1 MECPKCQFDNSE
13 GAKFCNECGHKL
25 ELACPKCDNVNRS
38 ESKFCD
44 ACGHDLSK
52 PFVCKKSL
60 ESSKPSDMLSD
71 TSGPTVFPEG
81 ERRQTTVVFSDLSGY
96 TAMNEQLDPEEVERI
111 MGRIK
116 EEAVGIVES
125 YGGIVNQFV
134 GDEILALF
142 GIPTAHE
149 DDPLRAVKAA
159 IKLHEMV
166 RQMSPEVEDRIGKPL
181 TMHTGI
187 NTGLVVTNLRDD
199 RDGLYGITGETVN
212 TGARLKSQAGS
223 GDILVSPETKKL
235 ITPYFKTIALEEIR
249 LKGKTEPTI
258 PYQVIGESKIQTRFE
273 VAEQKGF
280 TPYTGREQ
288 ELNILHT
295 CLDKALQGEGQFITV
310 VGEAGVGKSRLHYE
324 LCLRLDREK
333 ITVLQGWCQSYGS
346 DIPYL
351 PFIDALRRGLQ
362 LKEEYS
368 PTELLEKAVTNIKA
382 IDPSLEQFIPLYLH
396 LLSIPSD
403 YHLPARLQG
412 KELRKAMEEALAAII
427 TLNTQLRPMV
437 MILEDWH
444 WSDDASQ
451 SALKNLI
458 GVTASNPFMLV
469 VTYRPVYP
477 ASWGDLSYHTPVILK
492 SLDASN
498 TENIIKSVTGA
509 THLPER
515 LGELIHDRTSGNP
528 LFIEEVCYSLIE
540 EGVVV
545 VKGEE
550 ATLSKSLSKLS
561 LPDTVQAIIRTRLD
575 RLDRNTKEAIRLAS
589 VIGRVFGRQILERIC
604 SAQFEL
610 SESLEALKTVEVIQQ
625 TRVLPEAEFTFRHV
639 MTQAVVYETLLLQRR
654 KEIHGAIGQAI
665 EELYS
670 ERLEEQA
677 SILAYHYIHSDQQ
690 NKAIEYALLA
700 GDQAA
705 GLFANTEATAYYE
718 QAFTISQTL
727 PESSRTKKWQ
737 IDAALRLAS
746 VGITRQDIE
755 RDLKNLEQV
764 RDLAET
770 LNDEPSLARILYWL
784 GRIHYVLWSP
794 QTAMKYAKKSLMIAD
809 SLGDDALAAPPVN
822 LMGRVYYQV
831 SEFVQAIQFLERS
844 VEQMRQIGNRVE
856 ESTASALSG
865 YVLAFLGEFDRA
877 YVHADHS
884 IKLAQKIQNPFA
896 KANAYH
902 LRGCICDQQG
912 EWTQAIKDYEKAIR
926 IAEKAED
933 LFRIYLVKSWKGRA
947 HVMIGE
953 ISWGRELLE
962 ESLALAEKI
971 GTKFWLAWQKTALAA
986 CLFMLGEL
994 ETGSQLC
1001 QDAICLGEETSDKY
1015 VIAFANRTFAE
1026 ILFRLKPSDPKRADQ
1041 VILDAIRI
1049 QQEIDAKPEIARSYV
1064 SYAHLL
1070 TGMAEKEKA
1079 KEYLA
1084 KAIGMFQQM
1093 GMNWDSAQAEQLHRK
1108 LMI

>member
-1 MECPKCQFDNSE
+1 MKCPECLSDNRE
-13 GAKFCNECGHKL
+13 GAKFCNECGYKL
-25 ELACPKCDNVNRS
+25 ELACPKCKNLTRP

-44 ACGHDLSK
+44 ECGHDLSK
-52 PFVCKKSL
+52 PFVPKESL
-60 ESSKPSDMLSD
+60 ESSQQPNMLTD
-71 TSGPTVFPEG
+71 TSGPAVFPEG
-81 ERRQTTVVFSDLSGY
+81 ERRQTTIVFSDLSGY
-96 TAMNEQLDPEEVERI
+96 TAMNEQLDPEEVEGI

-116 EEAVGIVES
+116 EEAVRIVES

-159 IKLHEMV
+159 MELHKMV
-166 RQMSPEVEDRIGKPL
+166 RQMSPEVEGRIGKPL

-187 NTGLVVTNLRDD
+187 NTGLIVTNLRDD

-223 GDILVSPETKKL
+223 DNILVSPETKRL
-235 ITPYFKTIALEEIR
+235 IAPYFETIALEEIR
-249 LKGKTEPTI
+249 MKGKTEPTV
-258 PYQVIGESKIQTRFE
+258 PYRVIGESKIQTRFE

-280 TPYTGREQ
+280 TPYTGRDH
-288 ELNILHT
+288 ELTILHA
-295 CLDKALQGEGQFITV
+295 CLDKALQGEGQFVTV

-324 LCLRLDREK
+324 FRHRLDREK
-333 ITVLQGWCQSYGS
+333 ITVLQGRCQSYGS

-351 PFIDALRRGLQ
+351 PFIDALRRGLH
-362 LKEEYS
+362 LIEEDS
-368 PTELLEKAVTNIKA
+368 PVELLEKAVANIKA

-396 LLSIPSD
+396 LLSIQSD
-403 YHLPARLQG
+403 YPLPAHLQG

-427 TLNTQLRPMV
+427 TLNTQHRPMV

-451 SALKNLI
+451 PALKNLI
-458 GVTASNPFMLV
+458 GMTAPCALMV
-469 VTYRPVYP
+469 MVTYRPIYP
-477 ASWGDLSYHTPVILK
+477 DSWGYMSYHTPVILK
-492 SLDASN
+492 PLDASN
-498 TENIIKSVTGA
+498 TENISKSVTGA
-509 THLPER
+509 TYLPEG
-515 LGELIHDRTSGNP
+515 LGELIHERTNGNP

-545 VKGEE
+545 VKDEE
-550 ATLSKSLSKLS
+550 ATLTQSLAKLS

-589 VIGRVFGRQILERIC
+589 VIGRVFGQRILERIY
-604 SAQFEL
+604 STQAVL
-610 SESLEALKTVEVIQQ
+610 SESLEALKALEVIQQ
-625 TRVLPEAEFTFRHV
+625 IRVLPEAEYTFRHV
-639 MTQAVVYETLLLQRR
+639 MTQTVVYETLLLQRR
-654 KEIHGAIGQAI
+654 KELHGAIGLAI

-677 SILAYHYIHSDQQ
+677 PILAYHYIRSDRQD
-690 NKAIEYALLA
+690 KAIEYALLA

-705 GLFANTEATAYYE
+705 GLYANTEATSYYE
-718 QAFTISQTL
+718 QAFTMSQSL
-727 PESSRTKKWQ
+727 PESPEAQQWQ
-737 IDAALRLAS
+737 IDAALKLAA

-755 RDLKNLEQV
+755 RDRMNLEQAHT
-764 RDLAET
+764 LAEA
-770 LNDEPSLARILYWL
+770 LNDEPRLARVLYWL

-794 QTAMKYAKKSLMIAD
+794 QIAMEYAKQSLMIAD
-809 SLGDDALAAPPVN
+809 RLGDDALAASPVN
-822 LMGRVYYQV
+822 LMGRVYYQL
-831 SEFVQAIQFLERS
+831 SDFVQASQFLERS
-844 VEQMRQIGNRVE
+844 VEQMRRIGNKVE

-865 YVLAFLGEFDRA
+865 YVLAFLGEFERA
-877 YVHADHS
+877 LAHANHA
-884 IKLAQKIQNPFA
+884 IQLAREIQNPFA

-902 LRGCICDQQG
+902 LRGCIGDQQG

-933 LFRIYLVKSWKGRA
+933 LFRLYLVKSWKGRA
-947 HVMIGE
+947 RAMIGDPDR
-953 ISWGRELLE
+953 GRELLE

-1001 QDAICLGEETSDKY
+1001 QEAIRLGEETNDKY

-1026 ILFRLKPSDPKRADQ
+1026 ILSRLEPSDPEKADRA
-1041 VILDAIRI
+1041 ILEAIRI
-1049 QQEIDAKPEIARSYV
+1049 QQEIDVKPELPRSYV

-1070 TGMAEKEKA
+1070 IGREEKERA

-1093 GMNWDSAQAEQLHRK
+1093 GMIWDLAQTDQLHRN
-1108 LMI
+1108 LGI